1 MPMLRSI
8 IVLGPLL
15 LFAIGAIG
23 ADGQIENRLG
33 QGGNALRRRAE
44 GEANN
49 EDDHWIPEDPEDVGY
64 FNYHPSSKYGP
75 SNWGSL
81 SPIHIKKTPERKYW
95 KFYKQFIDLDLY
107 ENQCGSGSAR
117 QSPID
122 ISSSAINTECLEYHE
137 IKDRRGKYYIDEK
150 DSDVVSFE
158 ILDTKLRINYAFD
171 DEEHEAYDWGGPNAD
186 IPKGWGG
193 QLPVLHVDMKVPSEH
208 TIDGRRFP
216 MEYQIFLLQNSP
228 SKRGAPVVTVLFD
241 LHPEDKSNEA
251 LQIVLDEFQ
260 KLWDEDKEKCDD
272 LRRDRQLNL
281 VDEKHRQQKS
291 IRWDAF
297 DEEILRSVWFWG
309 YLGSLTE
316 PPCSEF
322 CEYRIIDV
330 PALLS
335 KRQLEHVHSLLFDR
349 VDPKRGCRK
358 VGGSIA
364 NNGESVARPT
374 QSLQGRELYKCNC
387 RDYINDFDRLW
398 YGRNRC
404 WDGDQSVFHEEIFTS
419 APGGFSRVD
428 GGEDLI
434 TEIEQ
439 ARNWV
444 TTPATKPDKSMG
456 AIWNCYHDDSVEPP
470 CCGGMVK
477 NKRYGCN

>member
-1 MPMLRSI
+1 
-8 IVLGPLL
+8 
-15 LFAIGAIG
+15 
-23 ADGQIENRLG
+23 
-33 QGGNALRRRAE
+33 
-44 GEANN
+44 
-49 EDDHWIPEDPEDVGY
+49 
-64 FNYHPSSKYGP
+64 
-75 SNWGSL
+75 
-81 SPIHIKKTPERKYW
+81 
-95 KFYKQFIDLDLY
+95 
-107 ENQCGSGSAR
+107 
-117 QSPID
+117 
-122 ISSSAINTECLEYHE
+122 
-137 IKDRRGKYYIDEK
+137 
-150 DSDVVSFE
+150 
-158 ILDTKLRINYAFD
+158 
-171 DEEHEAYDWGGPNAD
+171 
-186 IPKGWGG
+186 
-193 QLPVLHVDMKVPSEH
+193 
-208 TIDGRRFP
+208 
-216 MEYQIFLLQNSP
+216 MEYQIFLLQNRP

-272 LRRDRQLNL
+272 LRRGRQLNL
-281 VDEKHRQQKS
+281 VDEKHRQQQS

-335 KRQLEHVHSLLFDR
+335 KSQLKQVHSLLFDR

-387 RDYINDFDRLW
+387 RDYISDSDRLW